1 MTPLVRIHDLC
12 LHLNGRA
19 ILHHVDLELPRHGI
33 SVLLGRSGS
42 GKTSF
47 LRCLNRLHDC
57 TKDSR
62 MQGQVELLLDG
73 EMRDISRLR
82 GEEALSRLRRQVGM
96 VFQKPNPFPKSIFE
110 NVAYGLRVN
119 GVKDENLITE
129 KVELALRRAALWNE
143 VEDRLSSSALGLSGG
158 QQQRLCIARALAVEP
173 QVLLMDEPASA
184 LDPIATRKVEES
196 IVELKEGLTI
206 IIVTH
211 SMQQAARISDR
222 TAFFYM
228 GRLVESDSTD
238 VIFTR
243 PSQKE
248 TEDYITGR
256 FG

>member
-96 VFQKPNPFPKSIFE
+96 VFQTPNVLPASIGQNLLQPLQLAAGLDMDEARSRARRSLEDVGLWPEVHDRLALEPQILLLDEPTASLDPASTRRIEDLLLQLSERYAIILVSHGIAQARRLATRLLLFEDGHARGPFPPE
-110 NVAYGLRVN
+110 
-119 GVKDENLITE
+119 
-129 KVELALRRAALWNE
+129 ELARIFPHEDAA
-143 VEDRLSSSALGLSGG
+143 G
-158 QQQRLCIARALAVEP
+158 QA
-173 QVLLMDEPASA
+173 
-184 LDPIATRKVEES
+184 
-196 IVELKEGLTI
+196 
-206 IIVTH
+206 
-211 SMQQAARISDR
+211 
-222 TAFFYM
+222 
-228 GRLVESDSTD
+228 
-238 VIFTR
+238 
-243 PSQKE
+243 
-248 TEDYITGR
+248 
-256 FG
+256 

>member
-73 EMRDISRLR
+73 KMQDISRLQ

-96 VFQKPNPFPKSIFE
+96 VFQTPNVLPASIGQ
-110 NVAYGLRVN
+110 NLLLPLQLAAGLDMGEARSR
-119 GVKDENLITE
+119 
-129 KVELALRRAALWNE
+129 ARRSLEDVGLWPE
-143 VEDRLSSSALGLSGG
+143 VRDRLGDPAGSLSGG
-158 QQQRLCIARALAVEP
+158 QQQRLCLARTLALEP
-173 QVLLMDEPASA
+173 QILLLDEPTAS
-184 LDPIATRKVEES
+184 LDPASTRRIEDLLLQLSERYAIILVSHGIAQARRLASRLLLFEDGHAHGPFPPEE
-196 IVELKEGLTI
+196 L
-206 IIVTH
+206 
-211 SMQQAARISDR
+211 ARI
-222 TAFFYM
+222 F
-228 GRLVESDSTD
+228 
-238 VIFTR
+238 
-243 PSQKE
+243 PH
-248 TEDYITGR
+248 EDAAEQA
-256 FG
+256 

>member
-1 MTPLVRIHDLC
+1 MTPFVRIHDLC

-96 VFQKPNPFPKSIFE
+96 VFQTPNVLPASIGQ
-110 NVAYGLRVN
+110 NLLLPLQLAAGLDM
-119 GVKDENLITE
+119 DE
-129 KVELALRRAALWNE
+129 ARSRARRSLEDVGLWPE
-143 VEDRLSSSALGLSGG
+143 VHDRLGDPAGSLSGG
-158 QQQRLCIARALAVEP
+158 QQQRLCLARTLALEP
-173 QVLLMDEPASA
+173 QILLLDEPTAS
-184 LDPIATRKVEES
+184 LDPTSTRRIEDLLLQLSERYAIILVSHGIAQARRLATRLLLFEDGHTRGPFPPEE
-196 IVELKEGLTI
+196 L
-206 IIVTH
+206 
-211 SMQQAARISDR
+211 ARI
-222 TAFFYM
+222 F
-228 GRLVESDSTD
+228 
-238 VIFTR
+238 
-243 PSQKE
+243 PH
-248 TEDYITGR
+248 EDAAGQA
-256 FG
+256 

>member
-12 LHLNGRA
+12 LHLNGHA

-96 VFQKPNPFPKSIFE
+96 VFQTPNVLPASIGQ
-110 NVAYGLRVN
+110 NLLLPLQLAAGLDM
-119 GVKDENLITE
+119 DE
-129 KVELALRRAALWNE
+129 ARSRARRSLEDVGLWPE
-143 VEDRLSSSALGLSGG
+143 VHDRLGDPAGSLSGG
-158 QQQRLCIARALAVEP
+158 QQQRLCLARTLALEP
-173 QVLLMDEPASA
+173 QILLLDEPTAS
-184 LDPIATRKVEES
+184 LDPASTRRIEDLLLQLSERYAIILVSHGIAQARRLATRLLLFEDGHVRGPFPPEE
-196 IVELKEGLTI
+196 L
-206 IIVTH
+206 
-211 SMQQAARISDR
+211 ARI
-222 TAFFYM
+222 F
-228 GRLVESDSTD
+228 
-238 VIFTR
+238 
-243 PSQKE
+243 PH
-248 TEDYITGR
+248 EDAAGQA
-256 FG
+256 

>member
-96 VFQKPNPFPKSIFE
+96 VFQTPNVLPASIGQ
-110 NVAYGLRVN
+110 NLLLPLQLAAGLDI
-119 GVKDENLITE
+119 DE
-129 KVELALRRAALWNE
+129 ARSRARRSLEDVGLWPE
-143 VEDRLSSSALGLSGG
+143 VHDRLGDPAGSLSGG
-158 QQQRLCIARALAVEP
+158 QQQRLCLARTLALEP
-173 QVLLMDEPASA
+173 QILLLDEPTAS
-184 LDPIATRKVEES
+184 LDPASTRRIEDLLLQLSERYAIILVSHGIAQARRLATRLLLFEDGHTRGPFPPEE
-196 IVELKEGLTI
+196 L
-206 IIVTH
+206 
-211 SMQQAARISDR
+211 ARI
-222 TAFFYM
+222 F
-228 GRLVESDSTD
+228 
-238 VIFTR
+238 
-243 PSQKE
+243 PH
-248 TEDYITGR
+248 EDAAGQA
-256 FG
+256 

>member
-96 VFQKPNPFPKSIFE
+96 VFQTPNVLPASIGQNLLLPLQSLVLDQCFGREARRRPKI
-110 NVAYGLRVN
+110 
-119 GVKDENLITE
+119 VKAKLGNDAGIIG
-129 KVELALRRAALWNE
+129 AAL
-143 VEDRLSSSALGLSGG
+143 LGL
-158 QQQRLCIARALAVEP
+158 
-173 QVLLMDEPASA
+173 
-184 LDPIATRKVEES
+184 
-196 IVELKEGLTI
+196 
-206 IIVTH
+206 
-211 SMQQAARISDR
+211 AA
-222 TAFFYM
+222 
-228 GRLVESDSTD
+228 GR
-238 VIFTR
+238 
-243 PSQKE
+243 
-248 TEDYITGR
+248 
-256 FG
+256 

>member
-96 VFQKPNPFPKSIFE
+96 VFQTPNVLPASIGQ
-110 NVAYGLRVN
+110 NLLLPLQLAAGLDM
-119 GVKDENLITE
+119 DE
-129 KVELALRRAALWNE
+129 ARSRARRSLEDVGLWPE
-143 VEDRLSSSALGLSGG
+143 VHDRLGDPAGSLSGG
-158 QQQRLCIARALAVEP
+158 QQQRLCLARTLALEP
-173 QVLLMDEPASA
+173 QILLLDEPTAS
-184 LDPIATRKVEES
+184 LDPTSTRRIEDLLLQLSERYAIILVSHGIAQARRLATRLLLFEDGHARGGFPPEE
-196 IVELKEGLTI
+196 L
-206 IIVTH
+206 
-211 SMQQAARISDR
+211 ARI
-222 TAFFYM
+222 F
-228 GRLVESDSTD
+228 
-238 VIFTR
+238 
-243 PSQKE
+243 PH
-248 TEDYITGR
+248 EDAAGQA
-256 FG
+256 

>member
-1 MTPLVRIHDLC
+1 M
-12 LHLNGRA
+12 
-19 ILHHVDLELPRHGI
+19 
-33 SVLLGRSGS
+33 
-42 GKTSF
+42 
-47 LRCLNRLHDC
+47 
-57 TKDSR
+57 
-62 MQGQVELLLDG
+62 LDG
-73 EMRDISRLR
+73 EDLNQPRTNVVRLR
-82 GEEALSRLRRQVGM
+82 QKVGM

-173 QVLLMDEPASA
+173 QVLLM
-184 LDPIATRKVEES
+184 
-196 IVELKEGLTI
+196 
-206 IIVTH
+206 VTH

>member
-96 VFQKPNPFPKSIFE
+96 VFQTPNVLPASIGQ
-110 NVAYGLRVN
+110 NLLLPLQLAAGLDM
-119 GVKDENLITE
+119 DE
-129 KVELALRRAALWNE
+129 ARSRARRSLEDVGLWPE
-143 VEDRLSSSALGLSGG
+143 VHDRLGDPAGSLSGG
-158 QQQRLCIARALAVEP
+158 QQQRLCLARTLALEP
-173 QVLLMDEPASA
+173 QILLLDEPTAS
-184 LDPIATRKVEES
+184 LDPASTRRIEDLLLQLSERYAIILVSHGIAQARRLATRLLLFEDGHARGPFPLEE
-196 IVELKEGLTI
+196 L
-206 IIVTH
+206 
-211 SMQQAARISDR
+211 ARI
-222 TAFFYM
+222 F
-228 GRLVESDSTD
+228 
-238 VIFTR
+238 
-243 PSQKE
+243 PH
-248 TEDYITGR
+248 EDAAGQA
-256 FG
+256 

>member
-96 VFQKPNPFPKSIFE
+96 VFQTPNVLPASIGQ
-110 NVAYGLRVN
+110 NLLLPLQLAAGLDM
-119 GVKDENLITE
+119 DE
-129 KVELALRRAALWNE
+129 ARSRARRSLEDVGLWPE
-143 VEDRLSSSALGLSGG
+143 VHDRLGDPAGSLSGG
-158 QQQRLCIARALAVEP
+158 QQQRLCLARTLALEP
-173 QVLLMDEPASA
+173 QILLLDEPTAS
-184 LDPIATRKVEES
+184 LDPASTRRIEDLLLQLSERYAIILVSHGIAQARRLATRLLLFEVGHARGPFPPEE
-196 IVELKEGLTI
+196 L
-206 IIVTH
+206 
-211 SMQQAARISDR
+211 ARI
-222 TAFFYM
+222 F
-228 GRLVESDSTD
+228 
-238 VIFTR
+238 
-243 PSQKE
+243 PH
-248 TEDYITGR
+248 EDATGQA
-256 FG
+256 

>member
-96 VFQKPNPFPKSIFE
+96 VFQTPNVLPASIGQ
-110 NVAYGLRVN
+110 NLLLPLQLAAGL
-119 GVKDENLITE
+119 D
-129 KVELALRRAALWNE
+129 
-143 VEDRLSSSALGLSGG
+143 
-158 QQQRLCIARALAVEP
+158 
-173 QVLLMDEPASA
+173 MDEGPLTGPAQS
-184 LDPIATRKVEES
+184 
-196 IVELKEGLTI
+196 
-206 IIVTH
+206 
-211 SMQQAARISDR
+211 
-222 TAFFYM
+222 
-228 GRLVESDSTD
+228 GRRGPVAGS
-238 VIFTR
+238 
-243 PSQKE
+243 P
-248 TEDYITGR
+248 
-256 FG
+256 

>member
-96 VFQKPNPFPKSIFE
+96 VFQTPNVLPASIGQNLLLPLQLAAGLDMDEARSRARRSLEDVGLWPEVHDRLGDPASPRRIEDLLLQLSERYAIILVSHGIAQARRLATRLLLFEDGHARGPFPPE
-110 NVAYGLRVN
+110 
-119 GVKDENLITE
+119 
-129 KVELALRRAALWNE
+129 ELARIFPHEDAA
-143 VEDRLSSSALGLSGG
+143 G
-158 QQQRLCIARALAVEP
+158 QA
-173 QVLLMDEPASA
+173 
-184 LDPIATRKVEES
+184 
-196 IVELKEGLTI
+196 
-206 IIVTH
+206 
-211 SMQQAARISDR
+211 
-222 TAFFYM
+222 
-228 GRLVESDSTD
+228 
-238 VIFTR
+238 
-243 PSQKE
+243 
-248 TEDYITGR
+248 
-256 FG
+256 

>member
-73 EMRDISRLR
+73 KMQDISRLQ

-96 VFQKPNPFPKSIFE
+96 VFQTPNVLPASIGQ
-110 NVAYGLRVN
+110 NLLLPLQLAAGLDM
-119 GVKDENLITE
+119 DE
-129 KVELALRRAALWNE
+129 ARSRARRSLEDVGLWPE
-143 VEDRLSSSALGLSGG
+143 VHDRLGDPAGSLSGG
-158 QQQRLCIARALAVEP
+158 Q
-173 QVLLMDEPASA
+173 
-184 LDPIATRKVEES
+184 
-196 IVELKEGLTI
+196 
-206 IIVTH
+206 
-211 SMQQAARISDR
+211 
-222 TAFFYM
+222 
-228 GRLVESDSTD
+228 
-238 VIFTR
+238 
-243 PSQKE
+243 
-248 TEDYITGR
+248 
-256 FG
+256 

>member
-1 MTPLVRIHDLC
+1 MTPFVRIHDLC

-96 VFQKPNPFPKSIFE
+96 VFQTPNVLPASIGQ
-110 NVAYGLRVN
+110 NLLLPLQLAAGLDM
-119 GVKDENLITE
+119 DE
-129 KVELALRRAALWNE
+129 ARSRARRSLEDVGLWPE
-143 VEDRLSSSALGLSGG
+143 VHDRLGDPAGSLSGG
-158 QQQRLCIARALAVEP
+158 QQQRLCLARTLALEP
-173 QVLLMDEPASA
+173 QILLLDEPTAS
-184 LDPIATRKVEES
+184 LDPTSTRRIEDLLLQLSERYAIILVSHGIAQARRLATRLLLFEDGHTRGPFPPEELAS
-196 IVELKEGLTI
+196 IFPHEDAAG
-206 IIVTH
+206 
-211 SMQQAARISDR
+211 QA
-222 TAFFYM
+222 
-228 GRLVESDSTD
+228 
-238 VIFTR
+238 
-243 PSQKE
+243 
-248 TEDYITGR
+248 
-256 FG
+256 

>member
-96 VFQKPNPFPKSIFE
+96 VFQTPN
-110 NVAYGLRVN
+110 
-119 GVKDENLITE
+119 
-129 KVELALRRAALWNE
+129 
-143 VEDRLSSSALGLSGG
+143 
-158 QQQRLCIARALAVEP
+158 
-173 QVLLMDEPASA
+173 VLPASMYTLSLHDA
-184 LDPIATRKVEES
+184 LPI
-196 IVELKEGLTI
+196 
-206 IIVTH
+206 
-211 SMQQAARISDR
+211 
-222 TAFFYM
+222 
-228 GRLVESDSTD
+228 
-238 VIFTR
+238 
-243 PSQKE
+243 
-248 TEDYITGR
+248 
-256 FG
+256 

>member
-96 VFQKPNPFPKSIFE
+96 VFQTPNVLPASIGQNLLLPLQLAAGLDMDEARSRARRSLEDVGLWPEVHDRLGDPALEPQILLLDEPTASLDPTSTRRIEDLLLQLSERYAIILVSHGIAQARRLATRLLLFEDGHARGPFPPE
-110 NVAYGLRVN
+110 
-119 GVKDENLITE
+119 
-129 KVELALRRAALWNE
+129 ELARIFPHEDAA
-143 VEDRLSSSALGLSGG
+143 G
-158 QQQRLCIARALAVEP
+158 QA
-173 QVLLMDEPASA
+173 
-184 LDPIATRKVEES
+184 
-196 IVELKEGLTI
+196 
-206 IIVTH
+206 
-211 SMQQAARISDR
+211 
-222 TAFFYM
+222 
-228 GRLVESDSTD
+228 
-238 VIFTR
+238 
-243 PSQKE
+243 
-248 TEDYITGR
+248 
-256 FG
+256 

>member
-96 VFQKPNPFPKSIFE
+96 VFQTPNVLPASIGQ
-110 NVAYGLRVN
+110 NLLLPLQLAAGLDMAEARSR
-119 GVKDENLITE
+119 
-129 KVELALRRAALWNE
+129 ARRSLEDVGLWPE
-143 VEDRLSSSALGLSGG
+143 VHDRLGDPAGSLSGG
-158 QQQRLCIARALAVEP
+158 QQQRLCLARTLALEP
-173 QVLLMDEPASA
+173 QILLLDEPTAS
-184 LDPIATRKVEES
+184 LDPTSTRRIEDLLLQLSERYAIILVSHGIAQARRLATRLLLFEDGHACGPFPPEE
-196 IVELKEGLTI
+196 L
-206 IIVTH
+206 
-211 SMQQAARISDR
+211 ARI
-222 TAFFYM
+222 F
-228 GRLVESDSTD
+228 
-238 VIFTR
+238 
-243 PSQKE
+243 PH
-248 TEDYITGR
+248 EDATGQA
-256 FG
+256 